1 MNPLSSRASSDIADG
16 TRKYSFVETLLTADW
31 YAPYSFAP
39 LLHAKLCPPPRFS
52 PPLET
57 VSGKFSLRS
66 FRSAGGSMNS
76 YVLERSLRGEGRGAV
91 GVGKGAKE
99 RGGSVRKRK
108 MRCPNH
114 EKVR

>member
-52 PPLET
+52 LPLET

-76 YVLERSLRGEGRGAV
+76 YVLERSLRGERGCWR
-91 GVGKGAKE
+91 GE
-99 RGGSVRKRK
+99 RGERER
-108 MRCPNH
+108 RIRQE
-114 EKVR
+114 EKNEMSKPRESEIA

>member
-1 MNPLSSRASSDIADG
+1 
-16 TRKYSFVETLLTADW
+16 
-31 YAPYSFAP
+31 
-39 LLHAKLCPPPRFS
+39 
-52 PPLET
+52 
-57 VSGKFSLRS
+57 
-66 FRSAGGSMNS
+66 MNS

-114 EKVR
+114 EKVRELE